1 MSPLFYTTKAPGAVA
16 MSCLIDAAVD
26 SSLYPGPTTPC
37 PCQTFDVN
45 GVQCMYHPGPPNSLR
60 YIVYLHGNVMTLGTL
75 YQSGIIPMLSR
86 ICDAHVI
93 VPEYPGYGDLAN
105 VDRGSGEAADNA
117 MFANVHSV
125 IDNLR
130 DRDIRNIVVMGRS
143 VGTGVALGALARQ
156 QGSGHAVS
164 HVVLVSP
171 FTCVCDLA
179 PFGMQWLVPRRL
191 DNASNIALLPNHIK
205 TVVIHGIDDTFVPFQ
220 QGKQLSTKRP
230 NCTFVPIKGMGHAIN
245 AAQFAD
251 VARAT
256 RAFLGPA
263 AQSTDATRLAFDIF
277 GPQSSRRPHSNARP
291 CMSRQRDDN
300 V

>member
-1 MSPLFYTTKAPGAVA
+1 

-26 SSLYPGPTTPC
+26 SSLYPAPTTPC

-45 GVQCMYHPGPPNSLR
+45 GVQCMYHPSRTKSQR
-60 YIVYLHGNVMTLGTL
+60 YMVYLHGNVMTLGTL
-75 YQSGIIPMLSR
+75 HQSGIIPMLSR

-93 VPEYPGYGDLAN
+93 VPEYPGYGDLAK
-105 VDRGSGEAADNA
+105 VQRGSGEAADQA

-130 DRDIRNIVVMGRS
+130 DRGIRNIVVMGRS
-143 VGTGVALGALARQ
+143 VGTGVALGSLCSQ
-156 QGSGHAVS
+156 QGSSHAVS

-191 DNASNIALLPNHIK
+191 DNASNIALLPKHIK
-205 TVVIHGIDDTFVPFQ
+205 TIVIHGVDDNFVPFH
-220 QGKQLSTKRP
+220 QGKELSTKREK
-230 NCTFVPIKGMGHAIN
+230 CAFVPIKGMGHAIN
-245 AAQFAD
+245 ATQFAE

-263 AQSTDATRLAFDIF
+263 TQSTDATQLAFDIF
-277 GPQSSRRPHSNARP
+277 RP
-291 CMSRQRDDN
+291 
-300 V
+300 